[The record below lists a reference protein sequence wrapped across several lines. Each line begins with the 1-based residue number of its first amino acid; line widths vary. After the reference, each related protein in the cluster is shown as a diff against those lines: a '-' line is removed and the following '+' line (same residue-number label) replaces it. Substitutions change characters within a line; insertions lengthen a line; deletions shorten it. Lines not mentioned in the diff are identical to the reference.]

1 MIKEGRDLTPF
12 IELDDLE
19 EVHHAIKQY
28 VKSVG
33 GSDKYWRT
41 LIHEDHVW
49 IDYGSYARYVYVFFS
64 DSVARKAYLDSIG
77 FKEE

>member
-1 MIKEGRDLTPF
+1 MTRKGKEYVTF

-19 EVHHAIKQY
+19 EVHHAIKEY

-41 LIHEDHVW
+41 LIDTDHVW
-49 IDYGSYARYVYVFFS
+49 IDYGSYANYVYVYFS
-64 DSVARKAYLDSIG
+64 DSNARKEYLDSIG